1 MAEYS
6 LRQENM
12 TKQAWSNKA
21 QLYNKKGTREAN
33 FSCGMYQV
41 ILSSILLL
49 PLLPLVTLV
58 TLVTPCYLLLPLVSL
73 VTPC

>member
-49 PLLPLVTLV
+49 PLLPLVTPCYSLLTLLAFV
-58 TLVTPCYLLLPLVSL
+58 TLVTLC
-73 VTPC
+73 